1 MLQPV
6 LSSSILR
13 QVCPTVSRGRG
24 NYVWV
29 SSHSPPY
36 STMLPLFNSLQE
48 EYLNISNFL
57 KPLELYT
64 HARNFLLY
72 YDMKNIANVN
82 FKQDINN
89 LPNLSLN
96 VFFVFILA
104 KFCGKNV
111 SWQQKMFPIWSMGQS
126 DPLWWFK
133 VEPFNLN
140 PNTRKMLKH
149 QSSYI
154 CELKPTTNLTFRT
167 KIYL

>member
-1 MLQPV
+1 MFQPV

-36 STMLPLFNSLQE
+36 FTMLPLFNSLQE

-64 HARNFLLY
+64 HARNFLLH

-96 VFFVFILA
+96 GIFLIYFGKVLWQKCFLTA
-104 KFCGKNV
+104 KNV
-111 SWQQKMFPIWSMGQS
+111 SNMINGPIWS
-126 DPLWWFK
+126 PL
-133 VEPFNLN
+133 
-140 PNTRKMLKH
+140 M
-149 QSSYI
+149 I
-154 CELKPTTNLTFRT
+154 
-167 KIYL
+167 